1 MCEIK
6 RRNGWFVEDE
16 ELGWDESE
24 KIRIVDTV
32 NVMPD
37 VNDEKPRSWDGQNIR
52 IILLIKIS

>member
-16 ELGWDESE
+16 ELGWNESE
-24 KIRIVDTV
+24 KIGIVDTV